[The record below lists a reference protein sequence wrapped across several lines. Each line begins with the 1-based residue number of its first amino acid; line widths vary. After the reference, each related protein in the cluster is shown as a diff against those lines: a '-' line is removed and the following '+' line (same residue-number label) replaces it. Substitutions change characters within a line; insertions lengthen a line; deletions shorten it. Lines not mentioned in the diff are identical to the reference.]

1 MPVTTITSLS
11 QYHDAIQ
18 NNKKIV
24 FDFHAEWCG
33 PCKLIGPKF
42 EKFADEYAGIAYAQ
56 VDVDAVPDVA
66 AEAEVRAMPTF
77 VFYHNGKK
85 VNDVVGANATKLEE
99 AIKALVNAE

>member
-1 MPVTTITSLS
+1 MTVTTITSLN
-11 QYHDAIQ
+11 QFHEAI
-18 NNKKIV
+18 NTNEKIV

-42 EKFADEYAGIAYAQ
+42 EKFAEQYTSIAYAK

-77 VFYHNGKK
+77 IFYHNGKK
-85 VNDVVGANATKLEE
+85 ITDVVGANAAKLEE
-99 AIKALVNAE
+99 AIKDLVNA

>member
-1 MPVTTITSLS
+1 MTVTTITSLS
-11 QYHDAIQ
+11 QYHEAIEK
-18 NNKKIV
+18 NEKIV

-42 EKFADEYAGIAYAQ
+42 ENFAKEYTGIAYAQ

-77 VFYHNGKK
+77 VFYHKGTK
-85 VNDVVGANATKLEE
+85 VNDVVGANAAKLEE
-99 AIKALVNAE
+99 AIKALMNA